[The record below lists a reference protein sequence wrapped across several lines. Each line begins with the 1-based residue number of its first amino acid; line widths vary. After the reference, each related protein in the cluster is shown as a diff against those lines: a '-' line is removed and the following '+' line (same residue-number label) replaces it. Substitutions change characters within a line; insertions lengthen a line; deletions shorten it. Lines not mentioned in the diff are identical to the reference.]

1 MRPIEPHSPSA
12 QGSDGRR
19 RSARNETGSLCCQ
32 NAHTVIRLF
41 SMKPYDWNDEK
52 NEWLRKERGLTF
64 EDVVFHLA
72 HGGLLDTIEHPNQQ
86 QYPGQRIFIVDVEGY
101 ACLVPFVENDEVI
114 FLKTVIPSRKMTRQ
128 YLGGDSE

>member
-1 MRPIEPHSPSA
+1 
-12 QGSDGRR
+12 
-19 RSARNETGSLCCQ
+19 
-32 NAHTVIRLF
+32 
-41 SMKPYDWNDEK
+41 MKPYDWNDEK

-86 QYPGQRIFIVDVEGY
+86 QYPGQRMFIVDVEGY

>member
-1 MRPIEPHSPSA
+1 
-12 QGSDGRR
+12 
-19 RSARNETGSLCCQ
+19 
-32 NAHTVIRLF
+32 
-41 SMKPYDWNDEK
+41 MKPYDWNDEK

-72 HGGLLDTIEHPNQQ
+72 HGGLLDTIEHPSQRL
-86 QYPGQRIFIVDVEGY
+86 YPGQRIFIVDVEGY

-128 YLGGDSE
+128 YLGGDQE